1 MAGINSASFTDESLR
16 RTLVRPDIVRKIWA
30 VWLSKS
36 DNAKSATLRY
46 VRTSN
51 LIVLMAKHLATIT
64 LIGQDKAGVIAR
76 ITQLLFQLG
85 ANIEAM
91 EEQVTRGNFS
101 MTLQASWTPARFN
114 REAILQRVR
123 EAGREL
129 KMEAKIHFAPVG
141 PQRLAILV
149 TKEPHVLEGLLA
161 KSEKALGAKPVAVI
175 GSRPELGVIAKKH
188 KLPFYH
194 VPFGN
199 RTVAEDE
206 VLKLLEKHEIDFVV
220 LARFMKILSPNFVW
234 RWKNK
239 IINIH
244 PSLLPAFPGANAYR
258 QAYERGVKI
267 VGVTSHFVTPNL
279 DEGPIIAQ
287 EALLVR
293 SNEPLSSIIK
303 RGQALETKC
312 VLSAVRAYVTK
323 RLDVH
328 WGRVYS

>member
-1 MAGINSASFTDESLR
+1 MAN
-16 RTLVRPDIVRKIWA
+16 
-30 VWLSKS
+30 
-36 DNAKSATLRY
+36 
-46 VRTSN
+46 
-51 LIVLMAKHLATIT
+51 HLATIT
-64 LIGQDKAGVIAR
+64 LIGSDKAGVIAR

-91 EEQVTRGNFS
+91 EEAVTRGQFS
-101 MTLQASWTPARFN
+101 MTLQASWPKGKFHQDL
-114 REAILQRVR
+114 IKQRLR
-123 EAGREL
+123 DAAGEL
-129 KMEAKIHFAPVG
+129 KMEVKVHFAPVG
-141 PQRLAILV
+141 PQRLGILV

-161 KSEKALGAKPVAVI
+161 KATGKFGARPVVI
-175 GSRPELGVIAKKH
+175 IGNRPDLAPLAKKH
-188 KLPFYH
+188 KLPFH
-194 VPFGN
+194 LVSWTN
-199 RTVAEDE
+199 RAHGEEE
-206 VLKLLEKHEIDFVV
+206 VLKLAEKYEVDFFV

-258 QAYERGVKI
+258 QAYEKGVKI
-267 VGVTSHFVTPNL
+267 VGVTCHFVTPNL

-287 EALLVR
+287 ESFSVR
-293 SNEPLSSIIK
+293 GNESLASIVK

-312 VLSAVRAYVTK
+312 MLRAVNDYLTK

>member
-1 MAGINSASFTDESLR
+1 
-16 RTLVRPDIVRKIWA
+16 
-30 VWLSKS
+30 
-36 DNAKSATLRY
+36 
-46 VRTSN
+46 
-51 LIVLMAKHLATIT
+51 MAKHLATFT

-91 EEQVTRGNFS
+91 EEQVTRGHFS
-101 MTLQASWTPARFN
+101 MTLQASWTPARFD
-114 REAILQRVR
+114 RAAIECGVKEAARD
-123 EAGREL
+123 L
-129 KMEAKIHFAPVG
+129 KMEAKIHFAPTG

-149 TKEPHVLEGLLA
+149 TKESHVLEGLLA
-161 KSEKALGAKPVAVI
+161 KSPAALGAKPVVVI
-175 GSRPELGVIAKKH
+175 GNRPDLGSLARRS

-194 VPFGN
+194 APFLN
-199 RTVAEDE
+199 RAKAEE
-206 VLKLLEKHEIDFVV
+206 AVLKLLEKHEVDFIV

-258 QAYERGVKI
+258 QAYERGVKV
-267 VGVTSHFVTPNL
+267 VGVTAHFVTPNL

-287 EALLVR
+287 EALVVR
-293 SNEPLSSIIK
+293 SNEALGSIVK

-312 VLSAVRAYVTK
+312 VLRAIRAYVTK

>member
-1 MAGINSASFTDESLR
+1 M
-16 RTLVRPDIVRKIWA
+16 V
-30 VWLSKS
+30 
-36 DNAKSATLRY
+36 
-46 VRTSN
+46 
-51 LIVLMAKHLATIT
+51 KHIANIT
-64 LIGQDKAGVIAR
+64 LIGNDKAGVIAR
-76 ITQLLFQLG
+76 ITQLLFTLG

-91 EEQVTRGNFS
+91 EEQVTRGQFS
-101 MTLQASWTPARFN
+101 MTLQASWTAARFEETTI
-114 REAILQRVR
+114 RQSIRKAALD
-123 EAGREL
+123 L
-129 KMEAKIHFAPVG
+129 KMEVKIHFAPVG

-161 KSEKALGAKPVAVI
+161 KSQKALGAKPVVI
-175 GSRPELGVIAKKH
+175 IGNRPDLGSIARKN

-194 VPFGN
+194 VPFNN
-199 RTVAEDE
+199 RAKAEEE
-206 VLKLLEKHEIDFVV
+206 VLKLLEKHEVDFIV

-287 EALLVR
+287 EVLRLK
-293 SNEPLSSIIK
+293 SNEPLASIVK
-303 RGQALETKC
+303 RGQKLETKC
-312 VLSAVRAYVTK
+312 VLAAVRAYVTK

>member
-1 MAGINSASFTDESLR
+1 
-16 RTLVRPDIVRKIWA
+16 
-30 VWLSKS
+30 
-36 DNAKSATLRY
+36 
-46 VRTSN
+46 
-51 LIVLMAKHLATIT
+51 MAKHLATIT

-91 EEQVTRGNFS
+91 EEQVTRGQFS
-101 MTLQASWTPARFN
+101 MTLQASWTPARFD
-114 REAILQRVR
+114 RAAIQHHVK
-123 EAGREL
+123 ETGRDL
-129 KMEAKIHFAPVG
+129 NMDAKIHFAPVG

-149 TKEPHVLEGLLA
+149 TKEPHVLEGLLT
-161 KSEKALGAKPVAVI
+161 KSAAALGAKPVVVI
-175 GSRPELGVIAKKH
+175 GNRPDLEPVARKH
-188 KLPFYH
+188 KLPFHH
-194 VPFGN
+194 VSFN
-199 RTVAEDE
+199 VRATAEAH
-206 VLKLLEKHEIDFVV
+206 VLQLLEKHEIDFIV

-258 QAYERGVKI
+258 QAYERGVKV
-267 VGVTSHFVTPNL
+267 VGVTAHFVTPNL

-287 EALLVR
+287 EALVVR
-293 SNEPLSSIIK
+293 SNETLGSIVK

-312 VLSAVRAYVTK
+312 VLRAVRAYVTK

>member
-1 MAGINSASFTDESLR
+1 M
-16 RTLVRPDIVRKIWA
+16 
-30 VWLSKS
+30 SKQ
-36 DNAKSATLRY
+36 
-46 VRTSN
+46 
-51 LIVLMAKHLATIT
+51 LATIT

-91 EEQVTRGNFS
+91 EEQVTRGQFS
-101 MTLQASWTPARFN
+101 MTLQASWAPRYFD
-114 REAILQRVR
+114 RESILHRVR
-123 EAGREL
+123 QAAAEL
-129 KMEAKIHFAPVG
+129 KMDAKIHFAPVG

-149 TKEPHVLEGLLA
+149 TKEPHVLEGLVA
-161 KSEKALGAKPVAVI
+161 KSAAALKARPVVVI
-175 GSRPELGVIAKKH
+175 GNRPDLAPLARRH
-188 KLPFYH
+188 KLPFHH
-194 VPFGN
+194 VAFNN
-199 RTVAEDE
+199 RAAAEEE
-206 VLKLLEKHEIDFVV
+206 VLRLLDRHEIDFIV

-267 VGVTSHFVTPNL
+267 VGVTAHFVTPNL

-287 EALLVR
+287 EALIVR
-293 SNEPLSSIIK
+293 SNEPLASIIK
-303 RGQALETKC
+303 RGQVLETKC
-312 VLSAVRAYVTK
+312 VLRAVRAYVTK

>member
-1 MAGINSASFTDESLR
+1 M
-16 RTLVRPDIVRKIWA
+16 V
-30 VWLSKS
+30 
-36 DNAKSATLRY
+36 
-46 VRTSN
+46 
-51 LIVLMAKHLATIT
+51 KHLATIT
-64 LIGQDKAGVIAR
+64 LIGNDKAGVIAR
-76 ITQLLFQLG
+76 ITQLLFTLG

-91 EEQVTRGNFS
+91 EEQVTRGQFS
-101 MTLQASWTPARFN
+101 MTLQASWTPARFEEKTI
-114 REAILQRVR
+114 RSRIRDAAVD
-123 EAGREL
+123 L
-129 KMEAKIHFAPVG
+129 KMDVKIHFAPVG

-161 KSEKALGAKPVAVI
+161 KSQKALGAKPVVVI
-175 GSRPELGVIAKKH
+175 GNRPDLGPIARKA

-194 VPFGN
+194 VPFNN
-199 RTVAEDE
+199 RAKAEDE
-206 VLKLLEKHEIDFVV
+206 ILALLEKHEVDFIV

-258 QAYERGVKI
+258 QAYERGVKV

-287 EALLVR
+287 EVLRLK
-293 SNEPLSSIIK
+293 SNEPLASIVK
-303 RGQALETKC
+303 RGQKLETKC
-312 VLSAVRAYVTK
+312 VLAAVRAYVTK

>member
-1 MAGINSASFTDESLR
+1 M
-16 RTLVRPDIVRKIWA
+16 P
-30 VWLSKS
+30 LS
-36 DNAKSATLRY
+36 
-46 VRTSN
+46 
-51 LIVLMAKHLATIT
+51 LATIT
-64 LIGQDKAGVIAR
+64 LIGHDKAGVIAR

-91 EEQVTRGNFS
+91 EEQVTRGHFS
-101 MTLQASWTPARFN
+101 MTLQATWTTKGFDRAAVEKPIRQA
-114 REAILQRVR
+114 A
-123 EAGREL
+123 AEL
-129 KMEAKIHFAPVG
+129 GMEVKIHFAPVG

-149 TKEPHVLEGLLA
+149 TREPHVLEGLLA
-161 KSEKALGAKPVAVI
+161 KTPRALGAQPVVVI
-175 GSRPELGVIAKKH
+175 GNRTELKAIAARH
-188 KLPFYH
+188 KLPFHH
-194 VPFGN
+194 VAFEN
-199 RTVAEDE
+199 RARAEAE
-206 VLKLLEKHEIDFVV
+206 VLALLDKYDIDFVV

-258 QAYERGVKI
+258 QAYERGVKV
-267 VGVTSHFVTPNL
+267 VGVTAHFVTPNL

-287 EALLVR
+287 EMLRVR
-293 SNEPLSSIIK
+293 GHESLASIVK

-312 VLSAVRAYVTK
+312 VLRAVRLYLTK

>member
-1 MAGINSASFTDESLR
+1 
-16 RTLVRPDIVRKIWA
+16 
-30 VWLSKS
+30 
-36 DNAKSATLRY
+36 
-46 VRTSN
+46 
-51 LIVLMAKHLATIT
+51 MAKQLATIT
-64 LIGQDKAGVIAR
+64 LIGHDKAGVIAR

-91 EEQVTRGNFS
+91 EEQVTRGQFS
-101 MTLQASWTPARFN
+101 MTLQASWTPSRFDKAN
-114 REAILQRVR
+114 IQRKII
-123 EAGREL
+123 EAGRDL
-129 KMEAKIHFAPVG
+129 DMEARVHFAPTG

-161 KSEKALGAKPVAVI
+161 KTPASLGTKPIVVI
-175 GSRPELGVIAKKH
+175 GNRPDLAAIARKKG
-188 KLPFYH
+188 LPFYH
-194 VPFGN
+194 VPFNN
-199 RTVAEDE
+199 RIKAEQE
-206 VLKLLEKHEIDFVV
+206 VLKLLEKHEIDFIV

-258 QAYERGVKI
+258 QAYERGVKV
-267 VGVTSHFVTPNL
+267 VGVTAHFVTPNL

-287 EALLVR
+287 EVLKVR
-293 SNEPLSSIIK
+293 SNEVLASIVK
-303 RGQALETKC
+303 RGQALETRC
-312 VLSAVRAYVTK
+312 VLRAVRAYVTK